1 MFLRI
6 RFVKESSLFLIILMI
21 VLTITGCGSSYTS
34 NPKPIDPASGVWD
47 RYLVYPMSWL
57 LDEAAHLLFG
67 SYGLAILATT
77 ILIRLAVL
85 PLMIKQLRSSKAMQ
99 AIQPELAKL
108 KEKHK
113 DNQQKIQEET
123 MKLFQANNV
132 NPLAGCLPLLVQM
145 PILIA
150 FYQAIMRNGN
160 IHDHDFLWMALGH
173 PDPYYILPIC
183 ASITTFFQT
192 KMMGTGMPANPQTQ
206 MMTYI
211 MPIMILFIAVSLPS
225 ALSLYWVFGNI
236 FTILQT
242 FFIKGNQV
250 KTSIPAQE
258 GKKK

>member
-6 RFVKESSLFLIILMI
+6 RFVKESSLFLIILLL
-21 VLTITGCGSSYTS
+21 VFTLTGCGTNYTS
-34 NPKPIDPASGVWD
+34 NPTPINPNGGIWD

-57 LDEAAHLLFG
+57 LDEFSRILGG
-67 SYGLAILATT
+67 SYGLSILVTT
-77 ILIRLAVL
+77 ILIRLLVL

-99 AIQPELAKL
+99 AIQPELQKI
-108 KEKHK
+108 KEKYK

-123 MKLFQANNV
+123 MKLFQQNNV

-150 FYQAIMRNGN
+150 FYQAIMRNEHVRN
-160 IHDHDFLWMALGH
+160 HDFLWMALGH
-173 PDPYYILPIC
+173 PDPFYILPILS
-183 ASITTFFQT
+183 AITTFFQT

-211 MPIMILFIAVSLPS
+211 MPVMILVIAVSLPS

-242 FFIKGNQV
+242 FFIKGKPN
-250 KTSIPAQE
+250 TAIPAQE